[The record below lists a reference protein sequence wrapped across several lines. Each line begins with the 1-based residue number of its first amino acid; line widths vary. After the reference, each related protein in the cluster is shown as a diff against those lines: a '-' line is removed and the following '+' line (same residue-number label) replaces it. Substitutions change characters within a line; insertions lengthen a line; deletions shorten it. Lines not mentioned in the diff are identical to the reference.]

1 MSVIYKEGAIVKQLI
16 LKDFIIQWKF
26 LIWYILYPVFFYMAL
41 TDTENLFIIMS
52 VIITIGATV
61 KTFEADSK
69 NESEVIVNSLPILKK
84 QIVYAKYIVAI
95 IILFISVTVG
105 CFTMGMKNGV
115 NLFEFIETTLLA
127 SISFILV
134 YLSFVLPISFW
145 LGYKKTIFITIVIFM
160 APIVILEALFQIN
173 LEQIQLYSSLLSI
186 GSICMFI
193 TSVFVSVKLYEK
205 RILKGAL
212 CKAPSSIA
220 TIGK

>member
-115 NLFEFIETTLLA
+115 NLFEFIETTMVA

-160 APIVILEALFQIN
+160 APIVVLEALFQIN
-173 LEQIQLYSSLLSI
+173 LEQIQLYSSLLFI

-193 TSVFVSVKLYEK
+193 ASVFVSVKLYEK
-205 RILKGAL
+205 REF
-212 CKAPSSIA
+212 
-220 TIGK
+220 

>member
-1 MSVIYKEGAIVKQLI
+1 MSVIYEGRIIVLKQLI

-69 NESEVIVNSLPILKK
+69 NESEVIVSSLPIWRK

-105 CFTMGMKNGV
+105 CFTMGMKSGV
-115 NLFEFIETTLLA
+115 NLFEFIETTMVA
-127 SISFILV
+127 SISLILM

-145 LGYKKTIFITIVIFM
+145 LAYKKTIFIAIFILIVPMAVSSIF
-160 APIVILEALFQIN
+160 FGIN
-173 LEQIQLYSSLLSI
+173 LEQIQLYNSVLFIS
-186 GSICMFI
+186 SICMFI
-193 TSVFVSVKLYEK
+193 ISIFVSVKLYEK
-205 RILKGAL
+205 REF
-212 CKAPSSIA
+212 
-220 TIGK
+220 

>member
-1 MSVIYKEGAIVKQLI
+1 MIKQLI

-69 NESEVIVNSLPILKK
+69 NESEVIVNSLPILRK

-105 CFTMGMKNGV
+105 CFTIGMKSGV
-115 NLFEFIETTLLA
+115 NLFEFIETTMVA
-127 SISFILV
+127 SISFILL
-134 YLSFVLPISFW
+134 YLSFVLPIAFW
-145 LGYKKTIFITIVIFM
+145 LGYKKSIFITIVIFM
-160 APIVILEALFQIN
+160 APIVVLEALFQIN
-173 LEQIQLYSSLLSI
+173 LEQIQLYNSLLFIS
-186 GSICMFI
+186 SICMFI
-193 TSVFVSVKLYEK
+193 ISIFVSVKIYEQ
-205 RILKGAL
+205 REF
-212 CKAPSSIA
+212 
-220 TIGK
+220 

>member
-1 MSVIYKEGAIVKQLI
+1 MKQLI

-61 KTFEADSK
+61 KTYEADSK

-84 QIVYAKYIVAI
+84 HIVYAKYIVAI

-105 CFTMGMKNGV
+105 CFTMGMKSGV
-115 NLFEFIETTLLA
+115 NLFEFIETTMVA

-160 APIVILEALFQIN
+160 APIVVLEALFQID
-173 LEQIQLYSSLLSI
+173 LEQIQLYNSVLFIS
-186 GSICMFI
+186 SICMFI
-193 TSVFVSVKLYEK
+193 ISIFVSVKLYEK
-205 RILKGAL
+205 REF
-212 CKAPSSIA
+212 
-220 TIGK
+220 

>member
-1 MSVIYKEGAIVKQLI
+1 MIKQLI

-69 NESEVIVNSLPILKK
+69 NESEVIVNSLPILRK

-105 CFTMGMKNGV
+105 CFTIGMKSGG
-115 NLFEFIETTLLA
+115 NLFEFIETTMVA
-127 SISFILV
+127 SISFILL
-134 YLSFVLPISFW
+134 YLSFVLPIAFW
-145 LGYKKTIFITIVIFM
+145 LGYKKSIFITIVIFM
-160 APIVILEALFQIN
+160 APIVVLEALFQIN
-173 LEQIQLYSSLLSI
+173 LEQIQLYNSLLFIS
-186 GSICMFI
+186 SICMFI
-193 TSVFVSVKLYEK
+193 ISIFVSVKIYEK
-205 RILKGAL
+205 REF
-212 CKAPSSIA
+212 
-220 TIGK
+220 

>member
-1 MSVIYKEGAIVKQLI
+1 MKQLI

-115 NLFEFIETTLLA
+115 NLFEFIEMTLLA

-173 LEQIQLYSSLLSI
+173 LEQIQLYSSLLFI

-205 RILKGAL
+205 REF
-212 CKAPSSIA
+212 
-220 TIGK
+220 

>member
-1 MSVIYKEGAIVKQLI
+1 MIKQLI

-69 NESEVIVNSLPILKK
+69 NESEVIVNSLPILRK

-95 IILFISVTVG
+95 IILFISVTVI
-105 CFTMGMKNGV
+105 CFTMGMKNGI

-145 LGYKKTIFITIVIFM
+145 LGYKKTILITIVIFM
-160 APIVILEALFQIN
+160 APIVILETLFQIN
-173 LEQIQLYSSLLSI
+173 LEQIQLYNTLLFI
-186 GSICMFI
+186 GSICMLI
-193 TSVFVSVKLYEK
+193 ASIFVSVKLYEK
-205 RILKGAL
+205 REF
-212 CKAPSSIA
+212 
-220 TIGK
+220 

>member
-1 MSVIYKEGAIVKQLI
+1 MKPLI

-69 NESEVIVNSLPILKK
+69 NESEVIVNSLPILRK
-84 QIVYAKYIVAI
+84 QIMYAKYIVAI

-105 CFTMGMKNGV
+105 CFTMGMKSGV
-115 NLFEFIETTLLA
+115 NLFEFIETTMVA
-127 SISFILV
+127 SISFILL

-160 APIVILEALFQIN
+160 APIVVLEALFQIN
-173 LEQIQLYSSLLSI
+173 LEQIQLYNSLLFIS
-186 GSICMFI
+186 SMCMFI
-193 TSVFVSVKLYEK
+193 ASIFVSVKIYEK
-205 RILKGAL
+205 REF
-212 CKAPSSIA
+212 
-220 TIGK
+220 

>member
-1 MSVIYKEGAIVKQLI
+1 MIKQLI

-26 LIWYILYPVFFYMAL
+26 LIWYILYPIFFYMAL

-69 NESEVIVNSLPILKK
+69 NESEVIVNSLPILRK

-115 NLFEFIETTLLA
+115 NLFEFIETTMVA
-127 SISFILV
+127 SISFILI

-145 LGYKKTIFITIVIFM
+145 LAYKKAIFITLFM
-160 APIVILEALFQIN
+160 LIAPTAICTMFFEIN
-173 LEQIQLYSSLLSI
+173 LEQIQLYNSLLFVS
-186 GSICMFI
+186 SICMFI
-193 TSVFVSVKLYEK
+193 VSAFVSMKLYEK
-205 RILKGAL
+205 REF
-212 CKAPSSIA
+212 
-220 TIGK
+220 

>member
-1 MSVIYKEGAIVKQLI
+1 MIKQLI

-69 NESEVIVNSLPILKK
+69 NESEVIVNSLPILRK

-95 IILFISVTVG
+95 IILFISVTIG

-115 NLFEFIETTLLA
+115 NLFEFIETTMVA

-160 APIVILEALFQIN
+160 APIVILETLFQIS
-173 LEQIQLYSSLLSI
+173 LEQIQLYNSVLFVS
-186 GSICMFI
+186 SICMFLVSI
-193 TSVFVSVKLYEK
+193 FVSVKLYEK
-205 RILKGAL
+205 REF
-212 CKAPSSIA
+212 
-220 TIGK
+220 

>member
-1 MSVIYKEGAIVKQLI
+1 MIKQLI

-69 NESEVIVNSLPILKK
+69 NESEVIVNSLPILRK

-95 IILFISVTVG
+95 IVLFISVTVG
-105 CFTMGMKNGV
+105 CFTMGMKSGV
-115 NLFEFIETTLLA
+115 NLFEFIETTIVA

-160 APIVILEALFQIN
+160 APIVVLEVLFQIN
-173 LEQIQLYSSLLSI
+173 LEQIQLYNTLLFI

-193 TSVFVSVKLYEK
+193 ASIFVSVKIYEK
-205 RILKGAL
+205 REF
-212 CKAPSSIA
+212 
-220 TIGK
+220 

>member
-1 MSVIYKEGAIVKQLI
+1 MNVICERRKIVLKQLI

-84 QIVYAKYIVAI
+84 HIVYAKYIVAI

-105 CFTMGMKNGV
+105 CFTMGMKNGI
-115 NLFEFIETTLLA
+115 NLFEFIETTMVA

-160 APIVILEALFQIN
+160 APIVVLEALFQIN
-173 LEQIQLYSSLLSI
+173 LEQIQLYNSLLFIS
-186 GSICMFI
+186 SMCMFI
-193 TSVFVSVKLYEK
+193 VSVFVSVKLYEK
-205 RILKGAL
+205 REF
-212 CKAPSSIA
+212 
-220 TIGK
+220 

>member
-1 MSVIYKEGAIVKQLI
+1 MIKQLI

-26 LIWYILYPVFFYMAL
+26 LIWYILYPIFFYMAL

-69 NESEVIVNSLPILKK
+69 NESEVIVNSLPILRK

-95 IILFISVTVG
+95 IILFISVIVG

-115 NLFEFIETTLLA
+115 NLFEFIETTMVA
-127 SISFILV
+127 SISFILI

-145 LGYKKTIFITIVIFM
+145 LAYKKAIFITLFM
-160 APIVILEALFQIN
+160 LIAPTAICTMFLEIN
-173 LEQIQLYSSLLSI
+173 LEQIQLYNSLLFVS
-186 GSICMFI
+186 SICMFI
-193 TSVFVSVKLYEK
+193 VSAFVSMKLYEK
-205 RILKGAL
+205 REF
-212 CKAPSSIA
+212 
-220 TIGK
+220 

>member
-1 MSVIYKEGAIVKQLI
+1 MKQLI

-69 NESEVIVNSLPILKK
+69 NESEVIVNSLPILRK

-95 IILFISVTVG
+95 IILFINVTVG
-105 CFTMGMKNGV
+105 CFTMGMKSGV
-115 NLFEFIETTLLA
+115 NLFEFIETTMVA
-127 SISFILV
+127 SIGFILL

-160 APIVILEALFQIN
+160 APIVVLEALFQIN
-173 LEQIQLYSSLLSI
+173 LEQIQLYNSLLFIS
-186 GSICMFI
+186 SMCMFI
-193 TSVFVSVKLYEK
+193 ASTFVSVKIYEK
-205 RILKGAL
+205 REF
-212 CKAPSSIA
+212 
-220 TIGK
+220 

>member
-1 MSVIYKEGAIVKQLI
+1 MIKQLI

-26 LIWYILYPVFFYMAL
+26 LIWYILYPVFFYMVL

-69 NESEVIVNSLPILKK
+69 NESEVIVNSLPILRK

-105 CFTMGMKNGV
+105 CFTMGMKSGV
-115 NLFEFIETTLLA
+115 NLFEFIETTIVA

-160 APIVILEALFQIN
+160 APIVVLEVLFQIN
-173 LEQIQLYSSLLSI
+173 LEQIQLYNTLLFI

-193 TSVFVSVKLYEK
+193 ASIFVSVKIYEK
-205 RILKGAL
+205 REF
-212 CKAPSSIA
+212 
-220 TIGK
+220 

>member
-1 MSVIYKEGAIVKQLI
+1 MIKQLI

-69 NESEVIVNSLPILKK
+69 NESEVIVNSLPILRK

-105 CFTMGMKNGV
+105 CFTMGMKSGD
-115 NLFEFIETTLLA
+115 NLFEFIETTMVA
-127 SISFILV
+127 SISFILL

-145 LGYKKTIFITIVIFM
+145 LGYKKSIFITIVIFM
-160 APIVILEALFQIN
+160 APIVVLEALFQIN
-173 LEQIQLYSSLLSI
+173 LEQIQLYNSLLFIS
-186 GSICMFI
+186 SICMFI
-193 TSVFVSVKLYEK
+193 ASIFVSVKIYEK
-205 RILKGAL
+205 REF
-212 CKAPSSIA
+212 
-220 TIGK
+220 

>member
-1 MSVIYKEGAIVKQLI
+1 MKQLI
-16 LKDFIIQWKF
+16 IKDFIVQWKF
-26 LIWYILYPVFFYMAL
+26 LIWYILYPVFFYVAL

-84 QIVYAKYIVAI
+84 HIVYAKYIVAI

-115 NLFEFIETTLLA
+115 NLFEFIETTMVA

-160 APIVILEALFQIN
+160 APIVVLEALFQIN
-173 LEQIQLYSSLLSI
+173 LEQIQLYNSLLFIS
-186 GSICMFI
+186 SICMFI
-193 TSVFVSVKLYEK
+193 VSVFVSVKLYEK
-205 RILKGAL
+205 KEF
-212 CKAPSSIA
+212 
-220 TIGK
+220 

>member
-1 MSVIYKEGAIVKQLI
+1 MKQLI

-26 LIWYILYPVFFYMAL
+26 LIWYILYPIFFYMAL

-69 NESEVIVNSLPILKK
+69 NESEVIVNSLPILRK

-95 IILFISVTVG
+95 IILFISVIVG

-115 NLFEFIETTLLA
+115 NLFEFIETTMVA
-127 SISFILV
+127 SISFILI

-145 LGYKKTIFITIVIFM
+145 LAYKKAIFITLFM
-160 APIVILEALFQIN
+160 LIAPTAICTMFLEIN
-173 LEQIQLYSSLLSI
+173 LEQIQLYNSLLFVS
-186 GSICMFI
+186 SICMFI
-193 TSVFVSVKLYEK
+193 VSAFVSMKLYEK
-205 RILKGAL
+205 REF
-212 CKAPSSIA
+212 
-220 TIGK
+220 

>member
-1 MSVIYKEGAIVKQLI
+1 MLKQLI

-69 NESEVIVNSLPILKK
+69 NESEVIVNSLPILRK

-115 NLFEFIETTLLA
+115 NLFEFIETTMVA

-145 LGYKKTIFITIVIFM
+145 LAYKKTIFITLF
-160 APIVILEALFQIN
+160 ILIASIAICSMFFQIN
-173 LEQIQLYSSLLSI
+173 LEQIQLYNSVLFVS
-186 GSICMFI
+186 SICMFI
-193 TSVFVSVKLYEK
+193 VSIFVSVKLYEK
-205 RILKGAL
+205 RGF
-212 CKAPSSIA
+212 
-220 TIGK
+220 